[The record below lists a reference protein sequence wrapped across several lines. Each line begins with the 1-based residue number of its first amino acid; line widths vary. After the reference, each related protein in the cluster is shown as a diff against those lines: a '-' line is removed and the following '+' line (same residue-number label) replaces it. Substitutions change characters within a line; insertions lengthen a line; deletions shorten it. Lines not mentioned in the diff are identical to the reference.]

1 MDQIELRIIVTEE
14 LVHELLWHALA
25 PDTIVITDKLN
36 TALQQQNIQQV
47 PLEEYTLSGISVV
60 AEAGVM
66 YAELSYARQE
76 RALQR
81 GEAQDAHAWVNDSR
95 SKDKVRTTSE
105 DSFPASDPPSW
116 TGSEI
121 RGNVSD

>member
-47 PLEEYTLSGISVV
+47 PLEEYTLNGISVV
-60 AEAGVM
+60 AEGGVM
-66 YAELSYARQE
+66 YAELSYMRQE
-76 RALQR
+76 RAHQR
-81 GEAQDAHAWVNDSR
+81 GEAQDAHAWVNDFR

-121 RGNVSD
+121 RGNESD

>member
-121 RGNVSD
+121 RGNESD